1 DFITPEEDLTSAI
14 IGSLAVSFFDSE
26 LDSDQ
31 QGQSPQDLKAL
42 ESKLIGPVV
51 DVFGVLGWEYV
62 PCESLDLNIIA
73 FTKMEE
79 VVVVKFLL
87 PTFAAKKENID
98 ELIDT
103 EKYLLSSYKV
113 LLTNEDFDEDVSD
126 YANEKS
132 VAIISLSNIE
142 LIDKILFE

>member
-1 DFITPEEDLTSAI
+1 MSSPISYDAEIFSN
-14 IGSLAVSFFDSE
+14 SLAVSFFDSE